1 MDYLSIKNWASDD
14 RPREKLMSKGVESL
28 SDAELLAIIIGSG
41 TREISA
47 VELARQILSLAEN
60 NLSLLGKKSV
70 ADLMKVKGIGE
81 AKAIALVTAFELGRR
96 RSQVD
101 SVERHQVTSSK
112 EVFNFIRGKLADLEH
127 EEFWVLYL
135 NRSNRIIDS
144 YKLSKGGISGT
155 VIDIRLILKK
165 ALELL
170 ASGMIICHNH
180 PSGNTEPSEN
190 DIQITEKLKVAAG
203 QMDIKLLDHIIV
215 SDNNYLSFSDEGLI

>member
-135 NRSNRIIDS
+135 NRSNRIIDN
-144 YKLSKGGISGT
+144 YKLSKGG
-155 VIDIRLILKK
+155 
-165 ALELL
+165 
-170 ASGMIICHNH
+170 
-180 PSGNTEPSEN
+180 
-190 DIQITEKLKVAAG
+190 
-203 QMDIKLLDHIIV
+203 V
-215 SDNNYLSFSDEGLI
+215 SAVCR

>member
-1 MDYLSIKNWASDD
+1 MDYISIKNWASDD
-14 RPREKLMSKGVESL
+14 RPREKLMTKGVESL

-47 VELARQILSLAEN
+47 VELARQVLSLAEN
-60 NLSLLGKKSV
+60 HLSLLGKKSV
-70 ADLMKVKGIGE
+70 AELMKIKGIGE

-96 RSQVD
+96 RSQKE
-101 SVERHQVTSSK
+101 SVERQQLTSSK
-112 EVFNFIRGKLADLEH
+112 EVFNFIRAKLADLEH

-170 ASGMIICHNH
+170 ASAMIICHNH

-190 DIQITEKLKVAAG
+190 DKQITEKLKTAAG

-215 SDNNYLSFSDEGLI
+215 SDNSYLSFSDEGLL

>member
-14 RPREKLMSKGVESL
+14 RPREKLMAKGVDSL

-47 VELARQILSLAEN
+47 VELARQILSLSEN

-70 ADLMKVKGIGE
+70 PDLKKVKGIGE
-81 AKAIALVTAFELGRR
+81 AKAIALVAAFELGRR
-96 RSQVD
+96 RNQTETVD
-101 SVERHQVTSSK
+101 KQQVTSSK
-112 EVFNFIRGKLADLEH
+112 EVFNFIRAKLSDLEH

-170 ASGMIICHNH
+170 ASALIICHNH
-180 PSGNTEPSEN
+180 PSGNTMPSDN
-190 DIQITEKLKVAAG
+190 DKQITEKLKVAAA

-215 SDNNYLSFSDEGLI
+215 ADKSYLSFSDEGLI